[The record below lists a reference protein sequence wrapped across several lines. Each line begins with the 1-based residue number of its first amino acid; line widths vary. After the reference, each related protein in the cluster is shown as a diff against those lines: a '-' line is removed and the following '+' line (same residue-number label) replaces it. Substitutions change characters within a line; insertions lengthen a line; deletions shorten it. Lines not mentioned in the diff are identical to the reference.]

1 MNVIDFILEHW
12 DIITLVI
19 AAVAAIVYAVFKG
32 NKSVVMNMLFSLVTE
47 AEKNFGAGTGALKLA
62 SVIEQVYPKLPTIIK
77 TFITAETLVKW
88 VEDALVLAKKK
99 FEFSKIILFV
109 FGLIEV
115 GVVLF
120 TCYMVHLTCDLT
132 PLAYLIPSTA
142 IVGATMVK
150 NYYEKAKREN
160 VIKLKKQ
167 YGVSLSQEDFTGET
181 Y

>member
-1 MNVIDFILEHW
+1 MYEKKGLFFPLDDMRKKTQAKDTEENTPELDLLRQEQNRELYLALERLPADYRQTLYLLYFEDMNPDE
-12 DIITLVI
+12 
-19 AAVAAIVYAVFKG
+19 AAF
-32 NKSVVMNMLFSLVTE
+32 VM
-47 AEKNFGAGTGALKLA
+47 G
-62 SVIEQVYPKLPTIIK
+62 K
-77 TFITAETLVKW
+77 T
-88 VEDALVLAKKK
+88 KKK
-99 FEFSKIILFV
+99 LEFSKLILFV
-109 FGLIEV
+109 FGLAEV

-160 VIKLKKQ
+160 VIKLKKK
-167 YGVSLSQEDFTGET
+167 YGVSLTQEDFIGEK